1 MSVSVTRILRTQGR
15 DVVLTRISADA
26 PVYNAATGTYT
37 TPSPVSG
44 TLRGVMID
52 FAAEEIDGTRILDQ
66 DRKLLLDATSGAAV
80 PALGDIVDG
89 NVNGPNVIGGFKV
102 ERVRA
107 IAPKGTPTAYVCQVR
122 G

>member
-1 MSVSVTRILRTQGR
+1 MSVSATRILRTQGR
-15 DVVLTRISADA
+15 DVVLTRIVTAT
-26 PVYNAATGTYT
+26 PVYDAATGTYT
-37 TPSPVSG
+37 TPAPVSG

-66 DRKLLLDATSGAAV
+66 DRKLLLDATSGVFV
-80 PALGDIVDG
+80 PALGDIADGVVSGG
-89 NVNGPNVIGGFKV
+89 NVSGGLKV

-107 IAPKGTPTAYVCQVR
+107 IAPNGTPTAYVCQVR

>member
-1 MSVSVTRILRTQGR
+1 VPVSVTPLLRTQGR
-15 DVVLTRISADA
+15 DVVLTRIASAN
-26 PVYNAATGTYT
+26 PVYDATTGTYT
-37 TPSPVSG
+37 TPPPTSG

-66 DRKLLLDATSGAAV
+66 DRKLLLDATSGAFV
-80 PALGDIVDG
+80 PALGDIADGVVFSG
-89 NVNGPNVIGGFKV
+89 NVTGGFKV

-107 IAPKGTPTAYVCQVR
+107 IAPNGTPTAYVCQVR